1 MLSRLCASQTKP
13 GKQVG
18 AGASSSASAAS
29 QAKDPRRDDVAFASF
44 SAVQSPPLFARLR
57 PVDRAFPRTR
67 VALVSRSARPRVQVE
82 PRETTEWRA
91 RRIIRATPRS
101 ECSLLFFSH
110 LLQAPLSSSTP
121 SLSCCI
127 HLRRAGCG
135 RSGPQQRLR
144 ADTVREI
151 AWRRRGFDEEKGA
164 ARGSRPREIG
174 KKEKKSEKR
183 AAETSFPVGR
193 SFDRQS
199 PFFPG
204 RVFFFHFFF
213 LLFFRRHNKSSGALQ
228 YLCCSPC
235 LPQACSRPRRRRG
248 PGILLQQEQEE
259 QLSLLVRL
267 LSSRPPPR
275 PRRPSFLSLVAAES
289 APPPHRRRRRATV
302 RFLLNSRLWSH
313 KIDRDLTIH
322 TKGWRAAAQHRGAF
336 DRIRFF
342 FFFSPTSA
350 SLPTTKKLQPRL

>member
-204 RVFFFHFFF
+204 RVFFFS
-213 LLFFRRHNKSSGALQ
+213 LFFPSLFSSTQQKLRSSPIPMLLSLSPAGVQPAPATTRAGNTAAAGARRAALPPRSSSIL
-228 YLCCSPC
+228 STSTSTSTTE
-235 LPQACSRPRRRRG
+235 LPFARRRG
-248 PGILLQQEQEE
+248 
-259 QLSLLVRL
+259 VR
-267 LSSRPPPR
+267 SSTA
-275 PRRPSFLSLVAAES
+275 S
-289 APPPHRRRRRATV
+289 
-302 RFLLNSRLWSH
+302 
-313 KIDRDLTIH
+313 
-322 TKGWRAAAQHRGAF
+322 AAQARDGTLSVE
-336 DRIRFF
+336 
-342 FFFSPTSA
+342 FSPVVT
-350 SLPTTKKLQPRL
+350 